1 MSDSIFRP
9 SVRQC
14 LYVRKSAFFMC
25 RITLSLLTE
34 IAEEIHFL
42 SVTFLGRTK
51 SASKPAFF
59 ANCGIESEFQ
69 CHGYEKVTQTTFF
82 EISQNLAFSREIS
95 QIRSALPSDVKRRA
109 EIVARL

>member
-1 MSDSIFRP
+1 MPLCTQIRIFMSCIPLFS
-9 SVRQC
+9 
-14 LYVRKSAFFMC
+14 LSAEL
-25 RITLSLLTE
+25 I
-34 IAEEIHFL
+34 

-69 CHGYEKVTQTTFF
+69 CHSSEKVAQTTFF

-95 QIRSALPSDVKRRA
+95 QIRSALPSGVKRRA